1 MTQNENFSTLTT
13 YLIRTFT
20 KESLVCVAGPLTQ
33 WELIFYGT
41 ETPAQ
46 EYDASPESNS
56 AGTSVTSWNA
66 NVPEIPEERQN
77 TIDDDLALVWH
88 DSHAVSNIRFS
99 LQLSDLQVGPT
110 FICYFVL
117 R

>member
-1 MTQNENFSTLTT
+1 MTQTENSRTLIT
-13 YLIRTFT
+13 YLISTFT
-20 KESLVCVAGPLTQ
+20 NESLVCVAGPLTQ

-56 AGTSVTSWNA
+56 GGTVTSWNA

-88 DSHAVSNIRFS
+88 DSHAVSNILFS
-99 LQLSDLQVGPT
+99 FQSYP
-110 FICYFVL
+110 ICK
-117 R
+117 